1 LAAAADYL
9 FVVRINS
16 NIAALTADRNLGI
29 VSDALALST
38 QKLSSGLRINLAKD
52 DSAGL
57 VISEKLRSQIRAT
70 VQASRN
76 AQDGIS
82 LIQTADGALDNV
94 HAALQRIRELTVQA
108 ANGTVNAAQRVD
120 IDNEVNQL
128 FGEINRIATTSR
140 YAELN
145 IFSGSPSQQID
156 LQIGGSAGERLS
168 VTFSDMQTAALG
180 LGNYSLATEQNA
192 NASIGLVDAAID
204 QVTSQRAQL
213 GGAQNALEGLTQT
226 LDQAA
231 ENLRASESRIRDLD
245 VASETVALTK
255 WQILSQTGTAVLAQ
269 ANAVPQQVLQLLRQ

>member
-1 LAAAADYL
+1 
-9 FVVRINS
+9 VVRINS